1 VSNRTVSDIGEHALI
16 SRITAR
22 LATPSWVLVGP
33 GDDAAVI
40 RPARGALDVLTTD
53 AQVEG
58 VHFDRRFVPPD
69 AIGHR
74 ALAVNISDLAAMG
87 AAPRAALLSLV
98 LPDELEVAVV
108 DAVLDGFIALAGRH
122 RVAVIGGNITR
133 SPRLGSGQA
142 QGPLMIDVTAIGSVK
157 PRRILTRSGA
167 RPGDEVF
174 VTGTIGGAAVGL
186 QSLRARAGGPEGPPL
201 RSAHVKANATATNVE
216 ADLQVRLTENE
227 QKYLRPEPRVRAG
240 LLLGRNRAASAC
252 IDLSDGL
259 ADGLRQI
266 AGASGVGI
274 TVEEAAIPLADGVA
288 AFHHNRGS
296 DAVCAALAGGDDY
309 ELLFTARPVWR
320 GRLRAVR
327 SQAGDLPITK
337 IGVVTRDARLI
348 VRSAAGDRD
357 LPEGFEHFRPGP
369 SERAGR

>member
-1 VSNRTVSDIGEHALI
+1 VSRTVSDIGEHALI

-22 LATPSWVLVGP
+22 LAMPPWVLVGP

-40 RPARGALDVLTTD
+40 QPERGALDVLTTD

-74 ALAVNISDLAAMG
+74 ALAVNLSDLAAMG
-87 AAPRAALLSLV
+87 AAPRAALLSFV
-98 LPDELEVAVV
+98 LPDELAVEVV
-108 DAVLDGFIALAGRH
+108 DGIVDGLTALATRH
-122 RVAVIGGNITR
+122 HVAIVGGNVTR
-133 SPRLGSGQA
+133 SPRLGSGQVP
-142 QGPLMIDVTAIGSVK
+142 GPLIVDVTAIGSVR
-157 PRRILTRSGA
+157 PRRVLTRAGA

-174 VTGTIGGAAVGL
+174 ITGSIGGAA
-186 QSLRARAGGPEGPPL
+186 AGL
-201 RSAHVKANATATNVE
+201 RSLQARTSGAGIGDPGSDRTAGM
-216 ADLQVRLTENE
+216 ADAGSVIPDAE

-266 AGASGVGI
+266 SAASGVGM
-274 TVEEAAIPLADGVA
+274 TVDEASIPT
-288 AFHHNRGS
+288 
-296 DAVCAALAGGDDY
+296 AGGVTELNSDDY
-309 ELLFTARPVWR
+309 ELLFTARPSWR

-327 SQAGDLPITK
+327 SHAGDLPITR
-337 IGVVTRDARLI
+337 IGTVTKGTRLLL
-348 VRSAAGDRD
+348 RSAAGERD
-357 LPEGFEHFRPGP
+357 LPAGFEHFR
-369 SERAGR
+369 

>member
-22 LATPSWVLVGP
+22 LATPSWVVVGP

-40 RPARGALDVLTTD
+40 QPERGALDVLTTD

-98 LPDELEVAVV
+98 LPDDLEVAFV
-108 DAVLDGFIALAGRH
+108 DAVMDGFIALAGRH
-122 RVAVIGGNITR
+122 RIAVVGGNITR
-133 SPRLGSGQA
+133 SPRVGSEQGP
-142 QGPLMIDVTAIGSVK
+142 GPLMIDVTAIGSVK
-157 PRRILTRSGA
+157 PRRILTRAGA
-167 RPGDEVF
+167 CPGDEVF
-174 VTGTIGGAAVGL
+174 VTGTIGGAAMGL
-186 QSLRARAGGPEGPPL
+186 RMLQIRPGPGIGDPGSDPGSPIPDPGS
-201 RSAHVKANATATNVE
+201 RIPDPV
-216 ADLQVRLTENE
+216 
-227 QKYLRPEPRVRAG
+227 QKYLRPQPRIRAG

-274 TVEEAAIPLADGVA
+274 AIDAAAIPIADGVA
-288 AFHHNRGS
+288 EFHRTRGD
-296 DAVCAALAGGDDY
+296 DALCVALAGGDDY
-309 ELLFTARPVWR
+309 ELLFTARPTWR

-327 SQAGDLPITK
+327 RQVGDLPITK
-337 IGVVTRDARLI
+337 IGVVTGDTRLI
-348 VRSAAGDRD
+348 VRSPAGDRD
-357 LPEGFEHFRPGP
+357 LPAGFEHFR
-369 SERAGR
+369 

>member
-1 VSNRTVSDIGEHALI
+1 VSNRTVSDLGEHALI

-40 RPARGALDVLTTD
+40 RPERGALEVLTTD

-58 VHFDRRFVPPD
+58 IHFDRRFVPPD

-98 LPDELEVAVV
+98 LPDQLEVAVV
-108 DAVLDGFIALAGRH
+108 DAVVDGLLRVAERH
-122 RVAVIGGNITR
+122 RVAIIGGNITR
-133 SPRLGSGQA
+133 SPN
-142 QGPLMIDVTAIGSVK
+142 PLMIDVTAIGSVK

-174 VTGTIGGAAVGL
+174 VTGSIGGAAVGL
-186 QSLRARAGGPEGPPL
+186 TSLIDDVGAGPGLKTRPYT
-201 RSAHVKANATATNVE
+201 AH
-216 ADLQVRLTENE
+216 E

-274 TVEEAAIPLADGVA
+274 TVDEAAIPLADGIGE
-288 AFHHNRGS
+288 FYRSRGA
-296 DAVCAALAGGDDY
+296 DALCAALAGGDDY
-309 ELLFTARPVWR
+309 ELLFPTRPAWR
-320 GRLRAVR
+320 GRLKAVR
-327 SQAGDLPITK
+327 RQTGDLPITK
-337 IGVVTRDARLI
+337 IGIVTREARLI
-348 VRSAAGDRD
+348 VRTASGDRD
-357 LPEGFEHFRPGP
+357 LPSGFEHFR
-369 SERAGR
+369 

>member
-1 VSNRTVSDIGEHALI
+1 MRCDVSNRTVSDIGEHALI

-22 LATPSWVLVGP
+22 LATPSWVVVGP

-40 RPARGALDVLTTD
+40 RPERGALDVLTTD

-98 LPDELEVAVV
+98 LPDELEVAFV
-108 DAVLDGFIALAGRH
+108 DALVDGFIALAGRH
-122 RVAVIGGNITR
+122 RIAVIGGNITR
-133 SPRLGSGQA
+133 SPRVGSEQA
-142 QGPLMIDVTAIGSVK
+142 PGPLMIDVTAIGSVK
-157 PRRILTRSGA
+157 PRRILTRAGA

-186 QSLRARAGGPEGPPL
+186 YSLRATAGGPEGPPL
-201 RSAHVKANATATNVE
+201 RSPAGVE
-216 ADLQVRLTENE
+216 ADLQVRLNENE
-227 QKYLRPEPRVRAG
+227 QKYLRPEPRIRAG
-240 LLLGRNRAASAC
+240 LLLGRTRAASAC

-266 AGASGVGI
+266 AGASSVGI
-274 TVEEAAIPLADGVA
+274 AVEEAAIPMADGVA
-288 AFHHNRGS
+288 EFHGTRGN
-296 DAVCAALAGGDDY
+296 DALCAALAGGDDY
-309 ELLFTARPVWR
+309 ELLFTARPTWR

-327 SQAGDLPITK
+327 RQVGDLPITK
-337 IGVVTRDARLI
+337 IGVVTSDRQVI
-348 VRSAAGDRD
+348 VRSAAGSRD
-357 LPEGFEHFRPGP
+357 LPPGFEHFR
-369 SERAGR
+369 